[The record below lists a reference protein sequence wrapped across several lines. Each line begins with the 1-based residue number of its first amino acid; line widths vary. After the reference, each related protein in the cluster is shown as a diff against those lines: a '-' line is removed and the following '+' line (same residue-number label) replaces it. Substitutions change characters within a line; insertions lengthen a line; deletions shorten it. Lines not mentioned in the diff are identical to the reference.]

1 MFYEHVDVVEQLIDD
16 LSNIDLAMTTDGV
29 TPLLLVVPN
38 GHSVGSSSHTL
49 MEKLIVTSCIVN
61 IPTTNGCPQE

>member
-1 MFYEHVDVVEQLIDD
+1 VFYEHVDVVEQLIDD

-38 GHSVGSSSHTL
+38 GHSVG
-49 MEKLIVTSCIVN
+49 KIIVTHFDGKAHCH
-61 IPTTNGCPQE
+61 